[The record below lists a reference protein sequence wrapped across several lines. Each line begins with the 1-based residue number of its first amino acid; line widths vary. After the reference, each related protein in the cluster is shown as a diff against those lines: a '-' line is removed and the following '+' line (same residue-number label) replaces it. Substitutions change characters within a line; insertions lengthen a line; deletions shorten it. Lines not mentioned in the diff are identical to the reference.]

1 MAVLGLVGCRA
12 KEAPPAASQTEWTD
26 PAAHTSGFV
35 TVNGVRLNYLDWGG
49 TGPTLIL
56 IHGYGDNPHAF
67 DDLAPAFT
75 DRFHV
80 IGYARRGHGRSEA
93 KGPYDV
99 ATLTEDLRQLMDSLG
114 IAKADLAGWSMG
126 GDEVTAMAGTH
137 PDRVGKIVY
146 LDAGYDWADSA
157 NVIAFDS
164 IPADLTPPPSAMTS
178 YPSYRASHLAT
189 WFPALDDP
197 GRVEAYIRDLVDV
210 QPDGSVRPAMDDS
223 AGAALYHTLLTDHR
237 EYGKVKA
244 PALAIYAETFFDT
257 VHGDSTQR
265 VKNLAWE
272 RKFFAPFRE
281 GSIARIRKELP
292 QVEVVRV
299 PGTHADFLFVS
310 RDRVVAAMRRF
321 LADSAGPTR
330 LPSPATL
337 GRSGPP
343 RAAARSSVP
352 GSRPAPAPRRA
363 PRAAAG
369 AHRRGA

>member
-1 MAVLGLVGCRA
+1 MSRLAARSAAVTMAVLGLVACRP
-12 KEAPPAASQTEWTD
+12 KEAPPAATQTEWTD
-26 PAAHTSGFV
+26 PASHTSGFV

-49 TGPTLIL
+49 TGPFLIL

-80 IGYARRGHGRSEA
+80 IGYARRGHGRSES

-99 ATLTEDLRQLMDSLG
+99 ATLTEDLRQLMDSLK
-114 IAKADLAGWSMG
+114 ISKADLAGWSMG

-146 LDAGYDWADSA
+146 LDAGYDWADPA
-157 NVIAFDS
+157 NVVAFDS
-164 IPADLTPPPSAMTS
+164 IPADLTPPPSAMKS
-178 YPSYRASHLAT
+178 YQSYRASHLAT

-210 QPDGSVRPAMDDS
+210 QADGSVLPAMDDS
-223 AGAALYHTLLTDHR
+223 AGVALYHTLLNDR
-237 EYGKVKA
+237 RDYPKVKA

-257 VHGDSTQR
+257 VHGDSAQR

-281 GSIARIRKELP
+281 ASIARIRKELP

-299 PGTHADFLFVS
+299 PGTHADFLFVA
-310 RDRVVAAMRRF
+310 RDQVVAAMRRF
-321 LADSAGPTR
+321 LADSAE
-330 LPSPATL
+330 A
-337 GRSGPP
+337 GR
-343 RAAARSSVP
+343 
-352 GSRPAPAPRRA
+352 
-363 PRAAAG
+363 
-369 AHRRGA
+369 